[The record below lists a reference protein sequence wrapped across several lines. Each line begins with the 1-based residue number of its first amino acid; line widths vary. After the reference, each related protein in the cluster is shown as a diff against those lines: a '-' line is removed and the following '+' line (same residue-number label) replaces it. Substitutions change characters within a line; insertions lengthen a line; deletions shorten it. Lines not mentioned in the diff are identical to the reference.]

1 MSIRILTI
9 DDHPL
14 VRNGI
19 SAMLEV
25 EPDLVVAGCRAGV
38 LEFQNNYMVQGG
50 RITVSR
56 QWVGPDLGYITIQEL
71 RP

>member
-25 EPDLVVAGCRAGV
+25 EPDLVVAGEAGDADGGLEQFRRLLPDVV
-38 LEFQNNYMVQGG
+38 L
-50 RITVSR
+50 
-56 QWVGPDLGYITIQEL
+56 
-71 RP
+71 